1 MQLNAKEN
9 SIFFENEY
17 FGGLNGF
24 KNILLRDKTKKMLC
38 DKNGVNLLYYS
49 DLGIIYPYNVIE
61 DKKIL
66 INLINGRKN

>member
-1 MQLNAKEN
+1 
-9 SIFFENEY
+9 
-17 FGGLNGF
+17 
-24 KNILLRDKTKKMLC
+24 MLC